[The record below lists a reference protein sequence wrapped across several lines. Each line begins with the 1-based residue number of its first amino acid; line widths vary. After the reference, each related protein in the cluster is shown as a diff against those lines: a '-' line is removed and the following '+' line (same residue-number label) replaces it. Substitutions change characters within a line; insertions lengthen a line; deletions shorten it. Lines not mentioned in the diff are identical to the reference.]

1 MAKMNIDP
9 KKRNLILALLALA
22 AVGAL
27 VVWLLLGSSADVESD
42 TAKKAD
48 IYRSIEDTGKVRSE
62 RSLDLPAAGN
72 GKVLSI
78 LVEVG
83 DMVKEGDLLVSMD
96 DKALGYQLKSL
107 DYQIKALESNISH
120 LAKPYSNLSLANY
133 RASAKIAEENYLKAK
148 SDYENALTLYEAGAI
163 SKSELDSLELLSS
176 VGEMNY
182 IMASNESSAA
192 SMGGDDDVLMQYDY
206 QLKSLMTQLESMNDE
221 IREYQIR
228 APFDGTVGD
237 IFVEKGESVTAMS
250 PVVQVFEDKYYVESS
265 LLEESFVQMEMDA
278 PVEIFFDNEVAEG
291 YVRKIHPTIK
301 TVVSDLGVFQQK
313 GIVEIAVDRDFSLID
328 REVELVFKLGMREGV
343 LTVDKDA
350 LIKRGRT
357 DCVFTIENGR
367 ARLKEVSVG
376 SKGNTRSEILQG
388 LEENDIVVVNPGE
401 DIEDGDK
408 ISY

>member
-27 VVWLLLGSSADVESD
+27 IVWLLVDWSADVEVD

-48 IYRSIEDTGKVRSE
+48 IYRTIDDTGKVRSE
-62 RSLDLPAAGN
+62 RNLDLAAAGN
-72 GKVLSI
+72 AKVLSI

-83 DMVKEGDLLVSMD
+83 DKVKEGDLMISMD

-107 DYQIKALESNISH
+107 NYEIRALESNISH
-120 LAKPYSNLSLANY
+120 LAKPYNNLSLENY
-133 RASAKIAEENYLKAK
+133 RASAKIAEENYNKAK

-192 SMGGDDDVLMQYDY
+192 SKGGDRDVLMQYDY
-206 QLKSLMTQLESMNDE
+206 QLKSMTTRLESLKDQ
-221 IREYQIR
+221 ISEYQIR

-237 IFVEKGESVTAMS
+237 IFVEKGQSITAMS
-250 PVVQVFEDKYYVESS
+250 PVVQVFEDRYYVEAS

-278 PVEIFFDNEVAEG
+278 PVEIFFDNEAAEG

-313 GIVEIAVDRDFSLID
+313 GIVEIALDHDFSIID
-328 REVELVFKLGMREGV
+328 REVQLVFKLGMREGV
-343 LTVDKDA
+343 LTVDSNAVVKQGRKDY
-350 LIKRGRT
+350 
-357 DCVFTIENGR
+357 VFTVDRKRVNK
-367 ARLKEVSVG
+367 KEVSVG
-376 SKGNTRSEILQG
+376 ARGNARSEILEG
-388 LEENDIVVVNPGE
+388 LEEGDIVVANPGD

-408 ISY
+408 VSY

>member
-1 MAKMNIDP
+1 MAKMKIDP

-27 VVWLLLGSSADVESD
+27 VVWLLLGSSANVEVD
-42 TAKKAD
+42 TAEKAD

-78 LVEVG
+78 LVEIG
-83 DMVKEGDLLVSMD
+83 DKVEEGDLLVSMD
-96 DKALGYQLKSL
+96 DKALAYQLKSL
-107 DYQIKALESNISH
+107 DYQIKALESSISH
-120 LAKPYSNLSLANY
+120 LAKPYSNLSLENY

-182 IMASNESSAA
+182 IMASNESSEA
-192 SMGGDDDVLMQYDY
+192 SRGGDDDVLMQYDY

-278 PVEIFFDNEVAEG
+278 PVEIFFDNEVVGG

-313 GIVEIAVDRDFSLID
+313 GIVEIAVDHDFSLID

-350 LIKRGRT
+350 LIKRDRT
-357 DCVFTIENGR
+357 DCVFTIDNGR
-367 ARLKEVSVG
+367 AHLKEVSVG
-376 SKGNTRSEILQG
+376 SKGNSRSEILQG

>member
-1 MAKMNIDP
+1 MSIDP

-27 VVWLLLGSSADVESD
+27 IVWLLVDWSADVEVD

-48 IYRSIEDTGKVRSE
+48 IYRTIDDTGKVRSE

-72 GKVLSI
+72 SKVLSI

-83 DMVKEGDLLVSMD
+83 DKVKEGDLLVSMD
-96 DKALGYQLKSL
+96 DKSLGYQLKSL
-107 DYQIKALESNISH
+107 NYEIKALESSISH
-120 LAKPYSNLSLANY
+120 LAKPYNNLSLENY
-133 RASAKIAEENYLKAK
+133 RASAKIAEENYNKAK

-192 SMGGDDDVLMQYDY
+192 SKGGDDDVLMQYGF
-206 QLKSLMTQLESMNDE
+206 QLKSLTTQLESMKDE
-221 IREYQIR
+221 ISEYQIR

-237 IFVEKGESVTAMS
+237 IFVENGEFVTAMS

-265 LLEESFVQMEMDA
+265 LLEESFVQMESNA
-278 PVEIFFDNEVAEG
+278 PVEIFFDNEAAEG
-291 YVRKIHPTIK
+291 HVRKIHPSIK

-313 GIVEIAVDRDFSLID
+313 GIVEIAVDHDFSIID
-328 REVELVFKLGMREGV
+328 REVQLVFKLGMREGV
-343 LTVDKDA
+343 LTVDNNS

-357 DCVFTIENGR
+357 DCVFKIENNR

-376 SKGNTRSEILQG
+376 SKGNSRSEILEG
-388 LEENDIVVVNPGE
+388 LEEGDIVVANPG
-401 DIEDGDK
+401 DDMEDGDK